1 MKVLILNTS
10 SNIGG
15 AAVAAHRLKNALLKI
30 GVEAKML
37 VRDGKERDSVSLMT
51 HSWWGRKINLFRFY
65 WERLVIFLCN
75 HFNRK
80 ELFRVSIA
88 NTGSD
93 ISLRKDISEA
103 DIIHLH
109 WINQGFLSLS
119 DIEKLVKMGKK
130 IVWTMHDMW
139 ACTGICHHAR
149 NCSAYT
155 SECRNC
161 FYLNGGNSRGKDL
174 STTIFYQKKRIY
186 SNANMTFVCC
196 SQWLKGKAQKS
207 LLLQGKPIIA
217 IPNPIDMSKFYPQD
231 KKSSREYFR
240 LPPNK
245 ELLLFGALNVTDERK
260 GVSYLLKALNALKS
274 SRNIGL
280 VIFGNIKSQ
289 IEELV
294 PVPIFAVGY
303 LSDEKEIA
311 CLYNAVD
318 AFVSSSLD
326 ENLPNT
332 LMESLACGTP
342 CVGFRT
348 GGIPEM
354 IEHKK
359 NGYVAEYGSAE
370 DLARGIQWVLDYP
383 DKEALSRAC
392 VEKVEKEYAEEVVAR
407 KYLECYQYL
416 CRQETKD

>member
-1 MKVLILNTS
+1 MAVNRFSTPVDSQYISQYVPIPFQELYAIGKEYNTQRQQAEKQLSDYVQKWSEFESPSAVDTQRWYDITMKPAIK
-10 SNIGG
+10 
-15 AAVAAHRLKNALLKI
+15 VAEQYARNPELLKTPEGRSSI
-30 GVEAKML
+30 YNL
-37 VRDGKERDSVSLMT
+37 INSLP
-51 HSWWGRKINLFRFY
+51 Y
-65 WERLVIFLCN
+65 E
-75 HFNRK
+75 
-80 ELFRVSIA
+80 ELS
-88 NTGSD
+88 
-93 ISLRKDISEA
+93 
-103 DIIHLH
+103 
-109 WINQGFLSLS
+109 
-119 DIEKLVKMGKK
+119 
-130 IVWTMHDMW
+130 
-139 ACTGICHHAR
+139 
-149 NCSAYT
+149 
-155 SECRNC
+155 
-161 FYLNGGNSRGKDL
+161 
-174 STTIFYQKKRIY
+174 
-186 SNANMTFVCC
+186 
-196 SQWLKGKAQKS
+196 
-207 LLLQGKPIIA
+207 
-217 IPNPIDMSKFYPQD
+217 
-231 KKSSREYFR
+231 
-240 LPPNK
+240 
-245 ELLLFGALNVTDERK
+245 
-260 GVSYLLKALNALKS
+260 ALKS

-280 VIFGNIKSQ
+280 VIFGKIKSQ

-416 CRQETKD
+416 CRQETKDQAYEIPILLFIPRRPRRHDGDGTRASTRTPVHYGQGWETDGCSDVADLDI

>member
-1 MKVLILNTS
+1 
-10 SNIGG
+10 
-15 AAVAAHRLKNALLKI
+15 
-30 GVEAKML
+30 
-37 VRDGKERDSVSLMT
+37 
-51 HSWWGRKINLFRFY
+51 
-65 WERLVIFLCN
+65 
-75 HFNRK
+75 
-80 ELFRVSIA
+80 
-88 NTGSD
+88 
-93 ISLRKDISEA
+93 
-103 DIIHLH
+103 
-109 WINQGFLSLS
+109 
-119 DIEKLVKMGKK
+119 
-130 IVWTMHDMW
+130 
-139 ACTGICHHAR
+139 
-149 NCSAYT
+149 
-155 SECRNC
+155 
-161 FYLNGGNSRGKDL
+161 
-174 STTIFYQKKRIY
+174 
-186 SNANMTFVCC
+186 
-196 SQWLKGKAQKS
+196 
-207 LLLQGKPIIA
+207 
-217 IPNPIDMSKFYPQD
+217 MSKFYPQD

-348 GGIPEM
+348 CGIPEM
-354 IEHKK
+354 IEHK
-359 NGYVAEYGSAE
+359 
-370 DLARGIQWVLDYP
+370 
-383 DKEALSRAC
+383 
-392 VEKVEKEYAEEVVAR
+392 
-407 KYLECYQYL
+407 
-416 CRQETKD
+416 